1 MEKNINSK
9 LIIVGMLLF
18 IVIGISVGF
27 ATYSTTLTIRPGAS
41 YVANPD
47 NFKVEFSSNNTIVKT
62 DPIIPI
68 VTPSNLEASN
78 GLITNIAGSK
88 TISGLSANFTAP
100 GQKVEYVFYV
110 ANSGDLEAFLKNV
123 YFKNVDGASSN
134 KLCEAKIG
142 TTNSLVN
149 EACENI
155 TLNIKIGSDINTEK
169 SISSIYGH
177 NLVKGMFEKVIVTI
191 EYKSGAVATDGDF
204 TVFFGDIALDY
215 SSTDKVN

>member
-9 LIIVGMLLF
+9 LIIVGILLF

-68 VTPSNLEASN
+68 VTP
-78 GLITNIAGSK
+78 
-88 TISGLSANFTAP
+88 NFTAP